1 MAIPDYQEIMLPLL
15 ELSADGQIH
24 TLRGMK
30 DTLAERFSLTS
41 EEVTEMLPSGQ
52 QTKFHNR
59 IGWAKTYLKGAGLL
73 DQVRRGHFQISP
85 RGREVLQS
93 RPACI
98 DNDFLSQFS
107 EFQEF
112 KGRFGTNGGRSERSV
127 SSETPG
133 TGQTPEEAFQAAYE
147 QMRSDLTSEL
157 LEEVRSQSSEFFEK
171 LVLEL
176 MLAMGYGG
184 PQNKAA
190 LTSGG
195 ADGGIDG
202 IINEDRLGLDIIYL
216 QAKRWEAQVGRP
228 EIQKFVGA
236 LHGKRARKGVFMTTS
251 TFSRDAYEYAETIDS
266 KVVLVDG
273 RLLAQY
279 MIDYNVGVSTEKSY
293 VVKRIDSDYFVDD

>member
-15 ELSADGQIH
+15 ELTADGEIH
-24 TLRGMK
+24 TLRGVK
-30 DTLAERFSLTS
+30 DTLADKFSLTP
-41 EEVTEMLPSGQ
+41 EEAAEMLPSGQ

-59 IGWAKTYLKGAGLL
+59 LGWAKTYLKGAALL

-93 RPACI
+93 SPSRI
-98 DNDFLSQFS
+98 DNEFLSQFP

-112 KGRFGTNGGRSERSV
+112 KGRSGTNGGRLESSV
-127 SSETPG
+127 TTEAASG
-133 TGQTPEEAFQAAYE
+133 GQTPEEVFQSAYE
-147 QMRSDLTSEL
+147 QIRSDLAGEL
-157 LEEVRSQSSEFFEK
+157 LDEVRSRSFQFFEK

-184 PQNKAA
+184 PQSKAS

-251 TFSRDAYEYAETIDS
+251 TFSRDAYEYAETIDP

-279 MIDYNVGVSTEKSY
+279 MIDYSVGVSTEKSY
-293 VVKRIDSDYFVDD
+293 DVKRIDSDYFVDE

>member
-1 MAIPDYQEIMLPLL
+1 MYRRARKSCTGYGAGEGFGPTKADR
-15 ELSADGQIH
+15 LSLSTDEA
-24 TLRGMK
+24 
-30 DTLAERFSLTS
+30 A
-41 EEVTEMLPSGQ
+41 EMLPSGQ
-52 QTKFHNR
+52 QSKFHNR
-59 IGWAKTYLKGAGLL
+59 IGWAKTYLKGAALL
-73 DQVRRGHFQISP
+73 IQTRRGHFQISP
-85 RGREVLQS
+85 RGRDVLQS
-93 RPACI
+93 SPARI
-98 DNDFLSQFS
+98 DKEFLAQFP

-112 KGRFGTNGGRSERSV
+112 IGRSTADGDRSEAPTTTET
-127 SSETPG
+127 SSG
-133 TGQTPEEAFQAAYE
+133 SQTPEEAFQSAYE
-147 QMRSDLTSEL
+147 QMRSDLAGEL
-157 LEEVRSQSSEFFEK
+157 LNEVRNQSFQFFEK

-184 PQNKAA
+184 PQNNAS

-251 TFSRDAYEYAETIDS
+251 TFSRDAYEYAETIDP

-279 MIDYNVGVSTEKSY
+279 MIDYNVGVSTEESY
-293 VVKRIDSDYFVDD
+293 DVKRIDSDYFVDE